1 MRKLKILLPRSPGP
15 VAPGWQR
22 CSRLLPGTNCPARGR
37 GVPTCPF
44 TCSGDRDVTF
54 WWPGH
59 TTAPGQPRA
68 GMGSQGK
75 TPWGARGSGSERPGL
90 ATCAAGDRDV
100 WLGTEWPPLAQ
111 ERVLAPSH
119 SGESGTEARSP
130 LEGSQNR
137 CPPGPAAQPDPGA
150 RGGWWG
156 DAAFIYWRARASPA
170 TATNFYLKV
179 Q

>member
-22 CSRLLPGTNCPARGR
+22 CSRLLPGPNCPARGR

-44 TCSGDRDVTF
+44 SCSGDREVTF

-59 TTAPGQPRA
+59 TTAPRQPPA

-90 ATCAAGDRDV
+90 ATCGAGDRDV
-100 WLGTEWPPLAQ
+100 WLGTEWSPLAQ
-111 ERVLAPSH
+111 DRILAPSH
-119 SGESGTEARSP
+119 SGASGTEARSP
-130 LEGSQNR
+130 LEGSQTLSH
-137 CPPGPAAQPDPGA
+137 PALLFGLTPAHGEAGGETQRLFIGTPEPARQPQPT
-150 RGGWWG
+150 
-156 DAAFIYWRARASPA
+156 S
-170 TATNFYLKV
+170 T
-179 Q
+179 